1 MDDRDDHCR
10 DRTAEDGAREERHDS
25 RGHGREQLAGQFHDR
40 RQVLEP
46 DAAGARTGPHQRGG
60 GRDPAGMA
68 HLRVSIG
75 PSAEPVMNCRR

>member
-46 DAAGARTGPHQRGG
+46 DAAG
-60 GRDPAGMA
+60 PAQA
-68 HLRVSIG
+68 HINVAAAATPPEWLISGSRSAHR
-75 PSAEPVMNCRR
+75 PSR